1 MKILKLLG
9 WIYVACSLMLLV
21 IIAVFTFLDKIPLS
35 HTLLYGIVWSDA
47 LIIALITRKERQ
59 EDFVRTLFVAFIFFI
74 LFIAALLLEY
84 A

>member
-47 LIIALITRKERQ
+47 LIIALITRKERP

>member
-1 MKILKLLG
+1 M
-9 WIYVACSLMLLV
+9 ACSLMLLV

-47 LIIALITRKERQ
+47 LIIALITRKERP

>member
-1 MKILKLLG
+1 MKTLKLLG

-21 IIAVFTFLDKIPLS
+21 IIAVFIFLDKIPLS

-47 LIIALITRKERQ
+47 LIIALITRKERP
-59 EDFVRTLFVAFIFFI
+59 EDFVRTLFIAFIFFI

>member
-1 MKILKLLG
+1 MKTLKLLG

-21 IIAVFTFLDKIPLS
+21 IIGVFTFLDKIPLS

-47 LIIALITRKERQ
+47 LIIALITRKERP
-59 EDFVRTLFVAFIFFI
+59 EDFVRTLFIAFIFFI

>member
-1 MKILKLLG
+1 MKTLKLLG

-47 LIIALITRKERQ
+47 LIIALITRKERP
-59 EDFVRTLFVAFIFFI
+59 EDFVRTLFIAFIFFI

>member
-9 WIYVACSLMLLV
+9 WIYIICSLIVVL
-21 IIAVFTFLDKIPLS
+21 IALFDKISLS
-35 HTLLYGIVWSDA
+35 RTMLYGIAWSDF
-47 LIIALITRKERQ
+47 LLIALITRKERP
-59 EDFVRTLFVAFIFFI
+59 EDFVRTLFIAFIFFI

>member
-1 MKILKLLG
+1 MKTLKLLG

-47 LIIALITRKERQ
+47 LIIALITRKEHP
-59 EDFVRTLFVAFIFFI
+59 EDFIRTLFIAFIFFI